1 MIEAFY
7 RQPDDEDGTK
17 FTTEIDMT
25 TLETTTQGVRG
36 VLVASL
42 PSIEVVGPD
51 EDLFYA
57 GLESLLAFRVVK
69 CLRSAITNYNVNE
82 LKKSSL
88 VPRLVYTN
96 PTINKLSAG
105 FYGLLHETENG
116 VNDPVEAQNR
126 ALEAFRARYT
136 ADLPLPSHKCQVERP
151 GNRNI
156 VILTGST
163 GSLGSYI
170 LESLLKQK
178 NVDRI
183 YCLNRAED
191 GKNRQ
196 TEVS

>member
-1 MIEAFY
+1 MFTKPDKPFARTDKNTVKRRATLMLYENEIEAFY
-7 RQPDDEDGTK
+7 RQLDDEDGTK
-17 FTTEIDMT
+17 FTTEI
-25 TLETTTQGVRG
+25 ENTTQGVRG

-57 GLESLLAFRVVK
+57 GLDSLLAFRVVK

-136 ADLPLPSHKCQVERP
+136 ADLPLQSHKCQVERP

-156 VILTGST
+156 VILTGNT
-163 GSLGSYI
+163 SL
-170 LESLLKQK
+170 
-178 NVDRI
+178 
-183 YCLNRAED
+183 
-191 GKNRQ
+191 
-196 TEVS
+196 